1 MVDYRKYK
9 VWQRAHQLVIDV
21 YQLTSNF
28 PKSEQF
34 NLISQINRAA
44 VSIPTNIAE
53 GCGRQTQKELIR
65 FLYIASGSTHELEYL
80 VFLSKELEFVTD
92 EKVSGILSEIS
103 EIKRMLA
110 ALIRK
115 INVQPDDTVL

>member
-80 VFLSKELEFVTD
+80 VFLSKELEFVND

>member
-80 VFLSKELEFVTD
+80 VFLSGELEFVTD